1 MMAVVGQLLVELSA
15 NVARL
20 RTDMEAA
27 TNVIRSNSD
36 RMVAAADSVKT
47 ALGAIGVGLGISAIV
62 GQFKD
67 AVTQLAAF
75 DDAAEKTGASVE
87 SLSSIFNTL
96 APTGVTLD
104 QITDASGKL
113 VKAMIGADKETGKAA
128 EAFGKLGIET
138 RDAAGN
144 LRPVDQVLQDVANAL
159 NKYEDGS
166 NKTAIAQA
174 LLGRS
179 GQDYLPLLKDY
190 ATRTREAATVTTEQ
204 AAQAENLENAFRKL
218 SHESNV
224 FKQQLAA
231 GLIPK
236 IVELIEQFRVGREMA
251 GGFFSAIYRYGL
263 SLGGPA
269 DNITRIT
276 KEIGDLQT
284 KIGEDQKLASG
295 EGSAFG
301 RGARTAAE
309 GRIAAAKG
317 QIEQKLRDL
326 TYYGTL
332 QNQIDAAGAG
342 PQSKTPEPRKPQ
354 APAVSSGI
362 KPPKTEQEDTT
373 DRNTYVGMLNQ
384 LATLQDFNE
393 EQKLQLKIAEQAL
406 PKQSEFYKSGA
417 TYLAQAIDK
426 LKEHKKAQKD
436 VDDAVQ
442 ESLKTYDQYDVS
454 VGESNQLAI
463 QMSLREQAAIR
474 TQGLSLLQKARDE
487 LYGSAERDKVMG
499 YLKELQA
506 VGEVS
511 SLEIDK
517 VKQALEGTKDAT
529 KDLLAPITS
538 AFEALVT
545 GGGSARKVMQGLF
558 SDIAKII
565 LRTQV
570 TGPLSKAL
578 EGALGGSGGL
588 FESIMSSFRPG
599 ADALALAQGIRPRA
613 SGGPMEAG
621 HPYLVGEQGPELVVP
636 RSAGTVIPNHALGGS
651 SINLTY
657 NIAPGVNASQVMQ
670 ALAATR
676 EQTKADIMESM
687 RRGGAFARA

>member
-1 MMAVVGQLLVELSA
+1 MAVVGQLLVELSA

-20 RTDMEAA
+20 KTDMEAA
-27 TNVIRSNSD
+27 TNVMRSNSD
-36 RMVAAADSVKT
+36 RMVAAANSVKT
-47 ALGAIGVGLGISAIV
+47 ALGAIGVGIGISAIV
-62 GQFKD
+62 SEFKD

-113 VKAMIGADKETGKAA
+113 VKSMIGADKETGKAA
-128 EAFGKLGIET
+128 EAFSKLGIET

-174 LLGRS
+174 LLGKS
-179 GQDYLPLLKDY
+179 GESYLPMLKDL
-190 ATRTREAATVTTEQ
+190 AGFTREAASVTTEQ
-204 AAQAENLENAFRKL
+204 AAQAEKLENAFRKL

-276 KEIGDLQT
+276 KEIGDLQ
-284 KIGEDQKLASG
+284 KKLVEDEKFPTG
-295 EGSAFG
+295 NNETFNE
-301 RGARTAAE
+301 RARKAAE
-309 GRIAAAKG
+309 GRSAQTRAT
-317 QIEQKLRDL
+317 IEQKLRDL
-326 TYYGTL
+326 QYYGTL

-342 PQSKTPEPRKPQ
+342 PKANTPEPRKPQ

-362 KPPKTEQEDTT
+362 KPPKPEQEDTS
-373 DRNTYVGMLNQ
+373 DRTTYVGMLNQ

-426 LKEHKKAQKD
+426 LREQKKAQKD
-436 VDDAVQ
+436 VDAAVQ
-442 ESLKTYDQYDVS
+442 ESLKTYEQYDVNVS
-454 VGESNQLAI
+454 ESNQLAI
-463 QMSLREQAAIR
+463 QTTLREQAAIR

-487 LYGSAERDKVMG
+487 LYGSAERDKVME

-588 FESIMSSFRPG
+588 FGSIMSSFRPG
-599 ADALALAQGIRPRA
+599 ADALALAQGIRPLA

-670 ALAATR
+670 ALSATR